1 MSFFEETNE
10 ARKKNDEMKNVKRM
24 KELVKMLTQGRI
36 LKLYTISKEI
46 ITFYIIIFVSVTI
59 LDFH

>member
-36 LKLYTISKEI
+36 LKLYTIRKEI